1 MVAVGSPYSVLPK
14 SFPKVFGDA
23 SPCLALGWCFARAAI
38 RTGESSDDLKSW
50 LLERLYLLIFRLGSS
65 LRPPL
70 ALALRNSAA
79 LTSTLYST
87 VALLIPAGL
96 HGPRPDGSV
105 PASSRRTAQPF
116 DFSEISLFPLR
127 ASASRAAFQGIALQ
141 TAHALCARN
150 SFKYIAQITSVQ
162 ALLALRPGAL
172 IHFPCAFPRAEPHQK
187 AFGPP
192 PLPGRWPSDPY
203 RPVTGLRNAPFGAVL
218 AGCASVLRSLI
229 HRWTFTALL
238 RERRK
243 ARTTW
248 IEQSAFQTFLPPK
261 SLQIRCLTGQAYPK
275 PEKLSS
281 PAPFFGRT

>member
-1 MVAVGSPYSVLPK
+1 MPRAWLVLRASRDPNRR
-14 SFPKVFGDA
+14 VFRR
-23 SPCLALGWCFARAAI
+23 SQILALGTALLAHLPAGFISATASCARAEELR
-38 RTGESSDDLKSW
+38 RTHFDLV
-50 LLERLYLLIFRLGSS
+50 F
-65 LRPPL
+65 P
-70 ALALRNSAA
+70 
-79 LTSTLYST
+79 

-172 IHFPCAFPRAEPHQK
+172 IHFPCVFPRAEPHQK

-218 AGCASVLRSLI
+218 AGFASVLRSLI
-229 HRWTFTALL
+229 TAGRSPLCSANG
-238 RERRK
+238 
-243 ARTTW
+243 ARL
-248 IEQSAFQTFLPPK
+248 EQP
-261 SLQIRCLTGQAYPK
+261 G
-275 PEKLSS
+275 
-281 PAPFFGRT
+281 